1 MTPQYFW
8 KAVCDPDK
16 KQSIVFV
23 AENKPGNTDPSK
35 DDTGCELTYKPPN
48 SNVEITKTIPQRRM
62 FGVIKC
68 SSLADA
74 VDTHEDFSLP
84 SFSAMNCKRNE
95 KGKFLDQ
102 FLADKLRVFNN

>member
-1 MTPQYFW
+1 M
-8 KAVCDPDK
+8 CDPVK

-23 AENKPGNTDPSK
+23 AENEPGITDPSE
-35 DDTGCELTYKPPN
+35 DNTGCELYYTPPTGG
-48 SNVEITKTIPQRRM
+48 VKITNRIPQKRK

-74 VDTHEDFSLP
+74 VATHQDFSLP
-84 SFSAMNCKRNE
+84 PFSAMNCKPTE

-102 FLADKLRVFNN
+102 LLADKLRVFNN